1 MKNDSTEKKDQ
12 YNFLLYVPEI
22 QHKNFKVENDSVILY
37 FTHDSAIEKFA
48 RWLVK
53 KSNVSDLTLD
63 PQGSAVWMLI
73 DGKRNIYEIAKE
85 MSKKFGDSEE
95 VAIERLITFVTYMSK
110 KGWIHFKEVKSQ
122 IHQEQVHKEM
132 SGMDLNLKIDEM
144 REDIIKTTQEIVK
157 IRSLEG
163 EAKPGMPFGED
174 VAKALQCALDSA
186 EALGLKAVN
195 VDGYVGYAEI
205 GEGEEYVAALGHLD
219 VVPEGDGWIY
229 PPYSAEIHDGK
240 IYGRGT
246 IDNKGPIIACLY
258 GLKAIKDANLPLT
271 RKIRVL
277 FGTNEETGSQELH
290 HYLEKEKPPV
300 AAFTPDANFPI
311 INGEK
316 GITVFNIVKD
326 VNVKTQG
333 EYVVEYVKGGVAAN
347 VVPDYAEALLITT
360 NGKEVEAKVNAFAKE
375 NNYELTTEV
384 DGNNVKIKSV
394 GISAHGSTPEV
405 GRNAIMQLVT
415 FLNTLPLGENC
426 ISDAISFLSKY
437 VGMEVHGESFG
448 VFLEDEASKKL
459 SFNLGKIAIDSE
471 KIVVTLNLRYPVT
484 KTLDDMMTPF
494 NKTIENSGFRI
505 ENFGHQCPLYFSGDH
520 PLVKTLQKVY
530 TEQTGKEAELISIGG
545 GTYAK
550 EMPNTLAFGPVF
562 PGDPDVIHKP
572 NEYIVIEDLI
582 QMTKIY
588 THALY
593 ELAK

>member
-1 MKNDSTEKKDQ
+1 MKKNSTQKNEQ
-12 YNFLLYVPEI
+12 YNFLLYVPI
-22 QHKNFKVENDSVILY
+22 IKHKEYSVENNMVTLY
-37 FTHDSAIEKFA
+37 FAHDKAIERFA

-53 KSNVSDLTLD
+53 KSNISDITLD
-63 PQGSAVWMLI
+63 KQGSAAWLCI
-73 DGKRNIYEIAKE
+73 DGEKNVYEIALE
-85 MSKKFGDSEE
+85 MSKIFGDTKE
-95 VAIERLITFVTYMSK
+95 VAIERLVTFLTYLSK
-110 KGWIHFKEVKSQ
+110 KGWIYFKEVKSLTQ
-122 IHQEQVHKEM
+122 DTNLQKEM
-132 SGMDLNLKIDEM
+132 CGMDLNSRIDNM

-163 EAKPGMPFGED
+163 EPKPGMPFGEE

-186 EALGLKAVN
+186 TSLGLKTVN

-219 VVPEGDGWIY
+219 IVPEGDGWTY
-229 PPYSAEIHDGK
+229 PPYAAEIHDGK
-240 IYGRGT
+240 IFGRGT

-277 FGTNEETGSQELH
+277 FGTNEETGSKELH

-326 VNVKTQG
+326 VEVKPEG
-333 EYVVEYVKGGVAAN
+333 AYVVESIKGGVAAN
-347 VVPDYAEALLITT
+347 VVPDYAEAILITSDSVNVISKLNNFAEQ
-360 NGKEVEAKVNAFAKE
+360 NGFQMTAEANENKV
-375 NNYELTTEV
+375 T
-384 DGNNVKIKSV
+384 IKSV
-394 GISAHGSTPEV
+394 GISAHGSTPEF
-405 GRNAIMQLVT
+405 GRNAIMQVVT
-415 FLNTLPLGENC
+415 FLNTLPLGENS
-426 ISDAISFLSKY
+426 ISDAIQFLSKY
-437 VGMEVHGESFG
+437 VGMEVFGESFG
-448 VFLEDEASKKL
+448 VALEDVASKKL
-459 SFNLGKIAIDSE
+459 SFNLGKIIVDQE

-484 KTLDDMMTPF
+484 KTLEDMMNPF
-494 NKTIENSGFRI
+494 NKTIENSGFRV
-505 ENFGHQCPLYFSGDH
+505 ENFGHQPPLYFSPDH

-530 TEQTGKEAELISIGG
+530 TEQIGKDAELISIGG

-572 NEYIVIEDLI
+572 NEYIGVEDLI